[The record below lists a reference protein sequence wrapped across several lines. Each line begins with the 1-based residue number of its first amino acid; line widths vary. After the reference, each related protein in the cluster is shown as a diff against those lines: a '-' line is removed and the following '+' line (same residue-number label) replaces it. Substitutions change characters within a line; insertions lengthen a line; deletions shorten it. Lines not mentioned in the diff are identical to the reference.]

1 MASRFATGKRAL
13 SISDRS
19 GVAFPYIEMVR
30 EWTGAWVHISEFEI
44 KQPQLNPRPVGADP
58 QALQQAR
65 TPRTEFYTPTIL
77 PNNPFT
83 TTAGSTTVTVNQPN
97 HGRSTGDAVS
107 FTNVQGATGGV
118 SAAIFLM
125 ETTLVYP
132 ITSTQTTLTLTGSK
146 AFPTTQLQQ
155 PLGYIVIQPGS
166 NSNETIQFTGNNIG
180 TGVLSGLTRG
190 TSAPTYD
197 LAPLTTTA
205 SAHSAGNT
213 VRGTHSIT
221 KVDDNSYTFI
231 LNTAASAAGTGGGFP
246 VFAGP
251 VNTRA

>member
-1 MASRFATGKRAL
+1 MAYARGKYAQA
-13 SISDRS
+13 ISDRS
-19 GVAFPYIEMVR
+19 GMAFPYNEMVR
-30 EWTGAWVHISEFEI
+30 EWNGMFVHKSEFEN

-83 TTAGSTTVTVNQPN
+83 TTAASTTVTVNQPD

-118 SAAIFLM
+118 TAAIFLM

-132 ITSTQTTLTLTGSK
+132 ITSTQTTLTLTDST
-146 AFPTTQLQQ
+146 AFPTT
-155 PLGYIVIQPGS
+155 GYIVIQPGS
-166 NSNETIQFTGNNIG
+166 NSNETIQYTGNNTG

-190 TSAPTYD
+190 TSAPTYN

-205 SAHSAGNT
+205 SAHSANDK
-213 VRGTHSIT
+213 VRGTYSIT

-231 LNTAASAAGTGGGFP
+231 LNAAASAAGTGGGFP
-246 VFAGP
+246 AFAGP